1 MVLKP
6 AKVDK
11 ALVLGDAMAMIE
23 INKEVGGHIGRC
35 TLNEIYVPPEKMIKA
50 IHPTSKISREW
61 LSRLKSMKTSKH
73 FSLKVLCDLT
83 DNKDLVYL
91 KEVLSN
97 VNTPETEEE
106 IELKKFLCFFY
117 QLDDREFDIFIVTA
131 YEYCVER
138 IEHYRSTVNK
148 ESQTPVT
155 A

>member
-11 ALVLGDAMAMIE
+11 ALLLGDAMAMIE
-23 INKEVGGHIGRC
+23 VIKEVRGY
-35 TLNEIYVPPEKMIKA
+35 TLNNIYVQPEKMIKS

-73 FSLKVLCDLT
+73 FSLKVLRDLT
-83 DNKDLVYL
+83 DNKDMAYL
-91 KEVLSN
+91 KKVLDN
-97 VNTPETEEE
+97 VNVLDTEEE

-131 YEYCVER
+131 YEYCIER
-138 IEHYRSTVNK
+138 VEHYRNTVDK
-148 ESQTPVT
+148 ESRTPI

>member
-23 INKEVGGHIGRC
+23 INKEVGGFIGRC

-73 FSLKVLCDLT
+73 FSLKVLRDLT
-83 DNKDLVYL
+83 DNKDLAYL

-117 QLDDREFDIFIVTA
+117 QLGDREFDIFIVKA
-131 YEYCVER
+131 YEHYIER
-138 IEHYRSTVNK
+138 VVKYRETVDK
-148 ESQTPVT
+148 EYQTPV
-155 A
+155 AS

>member
-6 AKVDK
+6 SKVDK

-23 INKEVGGHIGRC
+23 VIKEVRGY
-35 TLNEIYVPPEKMIKA
+35 TLNNIYVPPEKMIKS

-73 FSLKVLCDLT
+73 FSLKVLRDLT
-83 DNKDLVYL
+83 DNKDLAYL
-91 KEVLSN
+91 KKVLDN
-97 VNTPETEEE
+97 VNVPETEEE

-117 QLDDREFDIFIVTA
+117 QLDDREFDIFIVLA
-131 YEYCVER
+131 YEYCIER
-138 IEHYRSTVNK
+138 VEHYSNTVDK
-148 ESQTPVT
+148 EQQTPI

>member
-6 AKVDK
+6 SKVDK
-11 ALVLGDAMAMIE
+11 ALVLGDAMVMIE
-23 INKEVGGHIGRC
+23 VIKEVRGY
-35 TLNEIYVPPEKMIKA
+35 TLNNIYVPPEKMIKS

-73 FSLKVLCDLT
+73 FSLKVLRDLT
-83 DNKDLVYL
+83 DNKDMAYL
-91 KEVLSN
+91 KKVLDN
-97 VNTPETEEE
+97 VNVPDTEEE

-131 YEYCVER
+131 YEYCIER
-138 IEHYRSTVNK
+138 VEHYRNTVDK
-148 ESQTPVT
+148 ESRTPI

>member
-6 AKVDK
+6 FKVDK

-23 INKEVGGHIGRC
+23 VIKEVRGY
-35 TLNEIYVPPEKMIKA
+35 TLNNIYVPPEKMIKS

-73 FSLKVLCDLT
+73 FSLKVLRDLT
-83 DNKDLVYL
+83 DNKDLAYL
-91 KEVLSN
+91 KKVLDN

-106 IELKKFLCFFY
+106 IELKKFLYFFY
-117 QLDDREFDIFIVTA
+117 QLDEREFDIFIVLA
-131 YEYCVER
+131 YEYCIER
-138 IEHYRSTVNK
+138 VEHYRSTVDK
-148 ESQTPVT
+148 EYQTPIN

>member
-11 ALVLGDAMAMIE
+11 ALVLGDAMAFIE
-23 INKEVGGHIGRC
+23 VIKEVRGY
-35 TLNEIYVPPEKMIKA
+35 TLNNIYVPPEKMMKS

-73 FSLKVLCDLT
+73 FSLKVLRDLT
-83 DNKDLVYL
+83 DNKDLAYL
-91 KEVLSN
+91 KKVLDN
-97 VNTPETEEE
+97 VNVPDTEEE

-131 YEYCVER
+131 YEYCIER
-138 IEHYRSTVNK
+138 IDHYRNTVDK
-148 ESQTPVT
+148 EQQTPI

>member
-23 INKEVGGHIGRC
+23 VIKEVRGY
-35 TLNEIYVPPEKMIKA
+35 TLNNIYTPPEKMIKLH
-50 IHPTSKISREW
+50 HPTSKISQLW
-61 LSRLKSMKTSKH
+61 LSRLKSMKTNKH
-73 FSLKVLCDLT
+73 FSLKVLRDLT
-83 DNKDLVYL
+83 ENKNLIYL
-91 KEVLSN
+91 KKALDN

-117 QLDDREFDIFIVTA
+117 QLDEREFDIFIVLA
-131 YEYCVER
+131 YEHCIER
-138 IEHYRSTVNK
+138 VEHYRSTVDK
-148 ESQTPVT
+148 ESQTPI

>member
-11 ALVLGDAMAMIE
+11 ALILGDAMAMIE
-23 INKEVGGHIGRC
+23 VVKEVRGY
-35 TLNEIYVPPEKMIKA
+35 TLNNIYIPPEKMIKLR
-50 IHPTSKISREW
+50 HPTSKISQLW

-73 FSLKVLCDLT
+73 FSLKVLRDLT
-83 DNKDLVYL
+83 ENKNLVYL
-91 KEVLSN
+91 KKALDN
-97 VNTPETEEE
+97 VNVPETEEE

-117 QLDDREFDIFIVTA
+117 QLDEREFDIFIVLA
-131 YEYCVER
+131 YEYCIER
-138 IEHYRSTVNK
+138 IEHYRSTVDK

>member
-6 AKVDK
+6 VKMDK

-23 INKEVGGHIGRC
+23 VIKEVRGY
-35 TLNEIYVPPEKMIKA
+35 TLNNIYVPPEKMIKLH
-50 IHPTSKISREW
+50 HPTSKISQLW
-61 LSRLKSMKTSKH
+61 LSRLKSMKTNKH
-73 FSLKVLCDLT
+73 FSLKVLRDLT
-83 DNKDLVYL
+83 ENKNLVYL
-91 KEVLSN
+91 KKVLEN

-117 QLDDREFDIFIVTA
+117 QLDDCEFDIFVVLA
-131 YEYCVER
+131 YEYCIER
-138 IEHYRSTVNK
+138 IEYYRSTVDK

>member
-1 MVLKP
+1 MLLKP

-23 INKEVGGHIGRC
+23 VIKDVRGY
-35 TLNEIYVPPEKMIKA
+35 TLNNIYVPPEKMIKL
-50 IHPTSKISREW
+50 HYPTSKISQLW

-73 FSLKVLCDLT
+73 FSLKVLRDLT
-83 DNKDLVYL
+83 ENKNLVYL
-91 KEVLSN
+91 KKVLEN

-117 QLDDREFDIFIVTA
+117 QLDDREFDIFIVLA
-131 YEYCVER
+131 YEYCIER
-138 IEHYRSTVNK
+138 IEHYRTIVDK

>member
-23 INKEVGGHIGRC
+23 VIKEVRGY
-35 TLNEIYVPPEKMIKA
+35 TLNNIYIPPEKMIKL

-61 LSRLKSMKTSKH
+61 LSRLKYMKTSKH
-73 FSLKVLCDLT
+73 FSLKVLRDLT
-83 DNKDLVYL
+83 DNKDLAYL
-91 KEVLSN
+91 KKVLDN
-97 VNTPETEEE
+97 VNVPETEEE

-117 QLDDREFDIFIVTA
+117 RLDEREFDIFIVTA
-131 YEYCVER
+131 YEYCIER
-138 IEHYRSTVNK
+138 VEHYRNTVDK
-148 ESQTPVT
+148 ESRTPI

>member
-23 INKEVGGHIGRC
+23 VIKEVRGY
-35 TLNEIYVPPEKMIKA
+35 TLNNIYTPPEKMIKLH
-50 IHPTSKISREW
+50 HPTSKISQLW

-73 FSLKVLCDLT
+73 FSLKILRDLT
-83 DNKDLVYL
+83 ENKNLAYL
-91 KEVLSN
+91 KKVLDN

-117 QLDDREFDIFIVTA
+117 QLDEREFDIFIVLA
-131 YEYCVER
+131 YEYCIER
-138 IEHYRSTVNK
+138 IEHYRSTVDK
-148 ESQTPVT
+148 ESQTPVN

>member
-6 AKVDK
+6 SKVDK

-23 INKEVGGHIGRC
+23 VIKEVRGY
-35 TLNEIYVPPEKMIKA
+35 TLNNIYVPPEKMIKS

-73 FSLKVLCDLT
+73 FSLKVLRDLT
-83 DNKDLVYL
+83 DNKDMAYL
-91 KEVLSN
+91 KKVLDN
-97 VNTPETEEE
+97 VNVPDTEEE
-106 IELKKFLCFFY
+106 IELKKFLCFFC

-131 YEYCVER
+131 YEYCIER
-138 IEHYRSTVNK
+138 VEHYRNTVDK
-148 ESQTPVT
+148 ESRTPI

>member
-6 AKVDK
+6 AKIDK

-23 INKEVGGHIGRC
+23 VIKEVRC
-35 TLNEIYVPPEKMIKA
+35 YTLNNIYVPPEKMIKLH
-50 IHPTSKISREW
+50 HPTSKISRLW

-73 FSLKVLCDLT
+73 FSLKVLRDLT
-83 DNKDLVYL
+83 ENKNLVYL
-91 KEVLSN
+91 KKVLEN

-117 QLDDREFDIFIVTA
+117 QLDDREFDIFIVLA
-131 YEYCVER
+131 YEYCIER
-138 IEHYRSTVNK
+138 IEHYRTTVDK

-155 A
+155 P

>member
-1 MVLKP
+1 MILKP

-23 INKEVGGHIGRC
+23 VIKEVRSY
-35 TLNEIYVPPEKMIKA
+35 TLNNIYVPPEKMIKLH
-50 IHPTSKISREW
+50 HPTSKISQLW

-73 FSLKVLCDLT
+73 FSLKVLRDLT
-83 DNKDLVYL
+83 ENKDLAYL
-91 KEVLSN
+91 KKILDN
-97 VNTPETEEE
+97 VNVPDTEEE

-117 QLDDREFDIFIVTA
+117 QLDDREFDIFIVKA

-138 IEHYRSTVNK
+138 IEHYRSTVDK

>member
-23 INKEVGGHIGRC
+23 VIKEVRSY
-35 TLNEIYVPPEKMIKA
+35 TLNNIYIPPEKMIKS

-73 FSLKVLCDLT
+73 FSLKVLRDLT
-83 DNKDLVYL
+83 DNKDLAYL
-91 KEVLSN
+91 KKVLDN
-97 VNTPETEEE
+97 VNVPDTEEE

-117 QLDDREFDIFIVTA
+117 QLDEREFDIFIVLA

-138 IEHYRSTVNK
+138 IEHYRSTVDK
-148 ESQTPVT
+148 ESQTLIN